1 VPAQGGCAG
10 GERAGRADMAQRDE
24 AAHTVGP
31 HRQQDCNRRRHV
43 SRLSEDDIHWFNEG
57 THSELWLKLGAHRAD
72 EGGVDFAVWAPHAR
86 SVSVIGS
93 FNDWD
98 AAAHPLEP
106 RGRSGIWE
114 GHVDAAGE
122 HALYKYH
129 IVSHRAGYR
138 VDKADPFGFRHQ
150 VPPLTASVVTDLAY
164 GWCDAEWMRDRAE
177 RTAASA
183 PVSIYEVHIG
193 SWRRVLGEGRRSLS
207 YRELASPLAEHVLR
221 CGFTHVEL
229 LPVMEHPFFGS
240 WGYQVTGYF
249 AASSRYGAPQD
260 LMYLIDVLHQHG
272 IGVILDWVPSHF
284 PTDGHALSY
293 FDGTHLYEHADPRLG
308 FHPDWNSCIFDYG
321 RPEVR
326 SFLLSSA
333 LFWLRV
339 YHADALRVD
348 AVASMLYRD
357 YSRKDGQWI
366 PNRYGGRENLE
377 AIELL
382 RQINT
387 EVYRIV
393 PDAQMIAEEST
404 SWPMVS
410 RPTYIGGLGFGMK
423 WDMGWMHDTLSY
435 FGRDPIHRA
444 WHHNQI
450 TFRGLYAFSENF
462 VLPLSHDEVVHG
474 KGSLIGRMPGDEW
487 RRFANLRLL
496 FAYMFTQPGKK
507 LLFMGGEFAQW
518 REWNHDDQLD
528 WHLLERPLHAGMLQ
542 WITDLNGL
550 YRRSAAAHER
560 DFEHDGFEWI
570 EADDSRNSVLS
581 YLRRARNGEHLL
593 VVLNMTPVLREAW
606 RIGVP
611 FGGTWSELLN
621 SDATSYGGS
630 GVGNLGEAVV
640 GDQPWHGR
648 PHSLVLTLPPLGAL
662 ILGARSPQPE
672 TAEPAREEEPVVVE
686 DDGPFGVVRGSG
698 GAARRGSL
706 RFRP

>member
-1 VPAQGGCAG
+1 
-10 GERAGRADMAQRDE
+10 M
-24 AAHTVGP
+24 
-31 HRQQDCNRRRHV
+31 
-43 SRLSEDDIHWFNEG
+43 SRLSDDDIHWFNEG
-57 THSELWLKLGAHRAD
+57 THSELWLRLGAHPAAG
-72 EGGVDFAVWAPHAR
+72 GGVDFAVWAPQAR

-98 AAAHPLEP
+98 PAADPLVP
-106 RGRSGIWE
+106 RATSGIWE
-114 GHVDAAGE
+114 GHVERAGL

-150 VPPLTASVVTDLAY
+150 VAPLTASVVTDLDYA
-164 GWCDAEWMRDRAE
+164 WDDAAWMRDRATYNGA
-177 RTAASA
+177 TA
-183 PVSIYEVHIG
+183 PISIYEVHLG
-193 SWRRVLGEGRRSLS
+193 SWRRVLDEGRRSLS
-207 YRELASPLAEHVLR
+207 YRELAEPLAAHVR
-221 CGFTHVEL
+221 QCGFTHVEL

-240 WGYQVTGYF
+240 WGYQVTGHF
-249 AASSRYGAPQD
+249 AATSRFGAPQD
-260 LMYLIDVLHQHG
+260 LMYLIDVLHQNG

-284 PTDGHALSY
+284 PTDAHGLSF
-293 FDGTHLYEHADPRLG
+293 FDGTHLFEHADPRLG

-333 LFWLRV
+333 LFWLRA

-348 AVASMLYRD
+348 GVASMLYRD
-357 YSRKDGQWI
+357 YSRKAGEWI

-382 RQINT
+382 RQVNT
-387 EVYRIV
+387 EVYRTV

-410 RPTYIGGLGFGMK
+410 RPTYVGGLGFGMK
-423 WDMGWMHDTLSY
+423 WDMGWMHDTLNY
-435 FGRDPIHRA
+435 FMRDPIHRA

-474 KGSLIGRMPGDEW
+474 KGSLLGRMPGDEW

-507 LLFMGGEFAQW
+507 LLFMGGEFGQW

-528 WHLLERPLHAGMLQ
+528 WHLLEKPLHAGMQQ
-542 WITDLNGL
+542 WIADLNAL

-560 DFEHDGFEWI
+560 DFERDGFEWI
-570 EADDSRNSVLS
+570 DADDSRNSVLS
-581 YLRRARNGEHLL
+581 YLRIATNGEHLL
-593 VVLNMTPVLREAW
+593 VVLNLTPVLRESY

-611 FGGTWSELLN
+611 FAGAWTEALN
-621 SDATSYGGS
+621 SDGETYGGS
-630 GVGNLGEAVV
+630 GVGNLGEVV
-640 GDQPWHGR
+640 AEAEPWHGR
-648 PHSLVLTLPPLGAL
+648 TQSLRLTLPPLGGL
-662 ILGARSPQPE
+662 ILEAKRPSGAPLPPP
-672 TAEPAREEEPVVVE
+672 AGILPEPA
-686 DDGPFGVVRGSG
+686 
-698 GAARRGSL
+698 
-706 RFRP
+706 